1 MCCDF
6 GVKLLYLPPYS
17 PDLNPIEDIFAE
29 LKAFIKRNWK
39 VYEEDLDQGFD
50 HFLEWSV
57 DTVGA
62 RIKSAEGHF
71 HHAGITV
78 EEI

>member
-1 MCCDF
+1 M
-6 GVKLLYLPPYS
+6 
-17 PDLNPIEDIFAE
+17 FAE

-50 HFLEWSV
+50 NFLEWCV

-62 RIKSAEGHF
+62 RTKSAEGHF
-71 HHAGITV
+71 RHAG
-78 EEI
+78 